1 MVHIDKVDANLA
13 VAGGVLIS
21 LGIYLSLLLYGRM
34 TNLSEIFNSFLKLRN
49 YKPGSGGGLMWKF
62 TFFSGFLTV
71 PLLIYYLSGNTMNIF
86 GAKIQLFDDENVV
99 S

>member
-21 LGIYLSLLLYGRM
+21 IGIYLSLLLYGRM
-34 TNLSEIFNSFLKLRN
+34 TNLSEMFNSFLKLKN

-62 TFFSGFLTV
+62 SFFSGFLTV
-71 PLLIYYLSGNTMNIF
+71 PLLIYYLSGNTVTLF
-86 GAKIQLFDDENVV
+86 ETKIQLFDEENVV